1 MIQDIAAHRI
11 HAAQISSRTPSL
23 GEGEYRAILG
33 IFAVSLTLS
42 IMAMIQFAINM

>member
-1 MIQDIAAHRI
+1 MIQDIAGQIFHT
-11 HAAQISSRTPSL
+11 AQVHVQEPPI

-42 IMAMIQFAINM
+42 IMVLIQMAMNM